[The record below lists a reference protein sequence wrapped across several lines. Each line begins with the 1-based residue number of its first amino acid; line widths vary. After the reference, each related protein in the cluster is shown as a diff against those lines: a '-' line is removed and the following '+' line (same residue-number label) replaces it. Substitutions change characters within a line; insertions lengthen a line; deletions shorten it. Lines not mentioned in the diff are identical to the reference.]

1 MNASTP
7 AGETQNS
14 TSPANEPELMVQ
26 FRDVSKHFGD
36 LTVLNHLDLNV
47 RTGEKVAIIGPSGSG
62 KTTVLRSIAGLR
74 TDRINADVR
83 SSVTDNSPAAC
94 CGPKPRSVP

>member
-26 FRDVSKHFGD
+26 FRDVSKHF
-36 LTVLNHLDLNV
+36 
-47 RTGEKVAIIGPSGSG
+47 
-62 KTTVLRSIAGLR
+62 
-74 TDRINADVR
+74 
-83 SSVTDNSPAAC
+83 
-94 CGPKPRSVP
+94 